1 LDKNLDDL
9 SIGVSAYCSLS
20 GEILSNCC
28 IKVDFA
34 ETLRRFGPDFLY
46 WLKL

>member
-1 LDKNLDDL
+1 LSENLDDL
-9 SIGVSAYCSLS
+9 SIGVSAYCRFS
-20 GEILSNCC
+20 GEILSNSC

-34 ETLRRFGPDFLY
+34 KTLRRFRSDFLY